1 MTGLEHVFENVQWG
15 RKFMNSTPTN
25 DIVHVFSESEI
36 EEAKKVLAE
45 LSEETD
51 TVCRSLHLGEWST
64 GQKLV
69 VCEEEWDDLGE

>member
-1 MTGLEHVFENVQWG
+1 MTGLEHVFENVQWE
-15 RKFMNSTPTN
+15 RKFMNSTPTS

>member
-1 MTGLEHVFENVQWG
+1 MTGLEHVFENVQWD
-15 RKFMNSTPTN
+15 RKFTHSTPVN
-25 DIVHVFSESEI
+25 NIIHVFSESEV
-36 EEAKKVLAE
+36 EEARMVLAD
-45 LSEETD
+45 LAEETD